1 MPRAGICPAQA
12 AGQFCNVGGGR
23 RSMSMAT
30 EVGRE
35 AGRELWRI
43 VRINEEIKSIVATAF
58 KINLMAM
65 NAIFLAKRAGQS
77 ALGFG
82 VLSNEL
88 RRFAQDLQR
97 QMETL
102 RDTTFGSTGTVT
114 SLLKQTRLMRVLERT
129 RNECGPAGRKIVEEH
144 LRRRHAADEEERR
157 MQIAAL
163 ERRLTQMIADTAQ
176 LVELG
181 SVLARS
187 AKIEAAY
194 GGGFGQSLMQV
205 SSDFEETIAD
215 IQRSLAN
222 LSKH

>member
-1 MPRAGICPAQA
+1 
-12 AGQFCNVGGGR
+12 
-23 RSMSMAT
+23 MSIAT

>member
-1 MPRAGICPAQA
+1 MSIAG
-12 AGQFCNVGGGR
+12 
-23 RSMSMAT
+23 
-30 EVGRE
+30 EVGRD

-88 RRFAQDLQR
+88 RRFAEDLRR
-97 QMETL
+97 QMEAL
-102 RDTTFGSTGTVT
+102 SDATFGSTATVT
-114 SLLKQTRLMRVLERT
+114 ALLKQTRLVRLLERT
-129 RNECGPAGRKIVEEH
+129 REECGSQGRKIVEDH
-144 LRRRHAADEEERR
+144 LRRRHAIDAEQRR
-157 MQIAAL
+157 LEISAL
-163 ERRLTQMIADTAQ
+163 ERRLTQMIDDTAR

-194 GGGFGQSLMQV
+194 GGAFGLSLMQV
-205 SSDFEETIAD
+205 SSDFEETIAQ
-215 IQRSLAN
+215 IQDSLAN
-222 LSKH
+222 LSKQ